1 MQNKY
6 LVTFRPNDFMLSY
19 TPRLLLAPY
28 LTGLLHLELT
38 DSLIC
43 LGISSFDPASGV
55 VHFCPYLSST
65 SRPMANQTRY
75 YFLAPT
81 WDFPP
86 PLVGP
91 IRLGNVIASLKTP
104 ERALFT
110 PLSSTDLN
118 AFSTEQHN
126 VTFSTEKLRSGQVSI
141 LTRFLSFVLGVGI
154 DASSGWE
161 GR

>member
-1 MQNKY
+1 
-6 LVTFRPNDFMLSY
+6 
-19 TPRLLLAPY
+19 
-28 LTGLLHLELT
+28 
-38 DSLIC
+38 
-43 LGISSFDPASGV
+43 
-55 VHFCPYLSST
+55 
-65 SRPMANQTRY
+65 MANQTRY